1 MRLFVITIL
10 LLAPT
15 IVAQQIDDL
24 AITVRGSGRQYVFTN
39 KEAGT
44 YYGEVNAPN
53 AGGWQGWFVNAEKIL
68 HDYSVTIKGKLL
80 DRTTAT
86 TRVLP
91 HTIQR
96 LYPNGLLE
104 TVTLTD
110 SLNVLLVQISDPSAE
125 IIVQPAEFFRQDGS
139 AWIRTAPVPDFAVTA
154 LAVTGRRSVNG
165 IVYAVAADRSL
176 GRAKRIGSHAAANAD
191 AMVLRRKNRM
201 QNILDRSSAHFNDKR
216 LTVALGWAKIQIDAL
231 IMNQATGGK
240 RTKGIFAGLPWFNN
254 YWGRDSFISLPGA
267 TYVIGNFSDAREVL
281 RSFAAFQETD
291 SMSANFGRIPNLAT
305 PQSVVYNTADGTPW
319 FIRSLYEYVKYSGD
333 TAIVRTLYPVIK
345 RSIDGTIRHHTDSL
359 GFLTHGDAET
369 WMDAVGPNGPWSP
382 RGNRAVD
389 IQALWHHQLR
399 VGMFCAEYRA
409 DYAAASRWK
418 NFADKLEN
426 NFRRY
431 FVDTASMLLF
441 DHRNS
446 DGSPSAEIRPNQIFA
461 FDMAIPEDVRQ
472 TMVRTVLTE
481 LMYDHGTATLAQSDS
496 NFHPYHEHPPYY
508 VKDAAY
514 HNGTIWTWLNGP
526 VMYAATRYDLQHL
539 VYPVTKNSVH
549 QMLDRGCVG
558 ALSELLNVHTKE
570 GESEPRLSGT
580 YSQAWSLAEFVRSMY
595 QDYLGVS
602 IDLPSKNLRINP
614 KLPPEISSF
623 DIQQRIGTGSVR
635 IRYARAGDTVTVILE
650 PKALNHSLNVN
661 YFYVFD
667 NGDAV
672 NAPIDLT
679 PDRPLTI
686 VHTRSFLRIYRGAD
700 LIVSKKE
707 SPLVFLRNF
716 SDKKYFTDV
725 SLALPDAQK
734 NFPVLRGP
742 SHPLLSHAQVRTKSD
757 AARTLFSSDD
767 AAGDDRGPSQTFEYP
782 SSTHFKKGILDIT
795 RALFRHDAKN
805 LYCTLTFNNLYDPG
819 WHPEYGFQLTLA
831 AIAINT
837 GSGTQRDIGLNS
849 GYRLNPTRAYD
860 RMIVVGG
867 GIRVTDGAG
876 TILCEYI
883 PGERDM
889 RDPIGNVRSNSVE
902 FAVPLEYLG
911 TPDTRWKISI
921 LVGGQDDHGGAGI
934 GEFRTVNKRGSEWQG
949 GGKNNVNESNVYDTL
964 FINP

>member
-1 MRLFVITIL
+1 MRLFVITVF

-24 AITVRGSGRQYVFTN
+24 AITVRGSGRQFVFTN

-68 HDYSVTIKGKLL
+68 HDYAIMIKGKPI

-91 HTIQR
+91 YAIQR
-96 LYPNGLLE
+96 RYPDGLRE
-104 TVTLTD
+104 TVTLID

-125 IIVQPAEFFRQDGS
+125 IVIQPAEFFRRNGS
-139 AWIRTAPVPDFAVTA
+139 AWMRIAPAPNFAVTA
-154 LAVTGRRSVNG
+154 LAVSGHRSANG
-165 IVYAVAADRSL
+165 VVYAVTADRSL

-191 AMVLRRKNRM
+191 ALVLRRKNRM
-201 QNILDRSSAHFNDKR
+201 QKILDRSSALFNDKR
-216 LTVALGWAKIQIDAL
+216 LTVALGWAKIQVDAL

-267 TYVIGNFSDAREVL
+267 TYVIGNFSDARDVL
-281 RSFAAFQETD
+281 RSFAAFQEVD
-291 SMSANFGRIPNLAT
+291 STSPNFGRIPNLAT
-305 PQSVVYNTADGTPW
+305 PQSVMYNTADGTPW

-389 IQALWHHQLR
+389 IQALWYHQLS
-399 VGMFCAEYRA
+399 VGIFCAEYLT

-418 NFADKLEN
+418 KRAATLEN
-426 NFRRY
+426 NFRKY
-431 FVDTASMLLF
+431 FVDTAAMLLF
-441 DHRNS
+441 DHRNR
-446 DGSPSAEIRPNQIFA
+446 DGSPSSEMRPNQIFA
-461 FDMAIPEDVRQ
+461 FDMTIPEDVRQ
-472 TMVRTVLTE
+472 TIVRTVLKE
-481 LMYDHGTATLAQSDS
+481 LIYEHGAATLAQSDS

-526 VMYAATRYDLQHL
+526 VIYAATRYDLQHL

-558 ALSELLNVHTKE
+558 ALSELVNVHAKE
-570 GESEPRLSGT
+570 SETEPRLSGT

-602 IDLPSKNLRINP
+602 VDLPSNILRINP

-623 DIQQRIGTGSVR
+623 DIQQRIGGGAVR
-635 IRYARAGDTVTVILE
+635 IRYARVGDTVTVVVE
-650 PKALNHSLNVN
+650 PKALAHGMNVQ
-661 YFYVFD
+661 YFYVFE

-672 NAPIDLT
+672 NSPIGLS

-686 VHTRSFLRIYRGAD
+686 IHTHSFLQIYRGAD
-700 LIVSKKE
+700 LIVSHNE

-716 SDKKYFTDV
+716 SDKKYFAGI
-725 SLALPDAQK
+725 SLALPDVRR

-742 SHPLLSHAQVRTKSD
+742 SHPLLTHAQVRKSSA
-757 AARTLFSSDD
+757 AARTLFSAGD
-767 AAGDDRGPSQTFEYP
+767 ASGDDRGQSQTFDYP
-782 SSTHFKKGILDIT
+782 SSQHFKKGILDIT
-795 RALFRHDAKN
+795 RAHFRYDAEN
-805 LYCTLTFNNLYDPG
+805 LYCTLTFKNLYDPG

-837 GSGTQRDIGLNS
+837 GDGRQRDIGLNS
-849 GYRLNPTRAYD
+849 GYRLDPSRAYD
-860 RMIVVGG
+860 RMIVAGG
-867 GIRVTDGAG
+867 GLRVTDGAG

-883 PGERDM
+883 PRDRDA
-889 RDPIGNVRSNSVE
+889 RDPIGNVRSKSIE

-911 TPDTRWKISI
+911 APDKRWKISI

-934 GEFRTVNKRGSEWQG
+934 GEFRAVNARRSEWQG
-949 GGKNNVNESNVYDTL
+949 GGKKNVNESNVYDIL
-964 FINP
+964 IINP